1 MPELLIPKQGV
12 SEEQLD
18 ELFQPG
24 KQNWAWKYKADNEAI
39 AKFTVGDRDYVW
51 QAFNHFRDDKPHKWE
66 IQFRVVKQSTDPEK
80 LQVYGTT
87 GTGNSAEVMSN
98 AVDIMREFL
107 QYYGDGVQQIAF
119 DAKENSRIA
128 LYRKMI
134 QRLLPNWNA
143 DEDYSSEYGLR
154 FTLTRPKSMPQGSD
168 LQEIATMPA
177 DQFAGGKDMLD
188 YMPPPSKKRLR
199 PLPGGTDLMYAIET
213 MGPETRVQIVDPG
226 MPGITRPVVVAVLNL
241 DPSTLPNTVQVGS
254 ITVDEVYRGRG
265 LARALY
271 GIVLTIMRKNLV
283 SGSGQTPGGRRNW
296 LSLATIPGVEV
307 QGLVRIPNQIFDLE
321 RTATVSP
328 QWRKYADRTMDQ
340 IMELGGQFYSKDN
353 NSTYWLFDV
362 VPGKGSLQPAVK
374 NALSRLYGYDSDN
387 LLLATWSGA

>member
-1 MPELLIPKQGV
+1 
-12 SEEQLD
+12 
-18 ELFQPG
+18 
-24 KQNWAWKYKADNEAI
+24 
-39 AKFTVGDRDYVW
+39 
-51 QAFNHFRDDKPHKWE
+51 
-66 IQFRVVKQSTDPEK
+66 
-80 LQVYGTT
+80 
-87 GTGNSAEVMSN
+87 
-98 AVDIMREFL
+98 MR
-107 QYYGDGVQQIAF
+107 A
-119 DAKENSRIA
+119 
-128 LYRKMI
+128 
-134 QRLLPNWNA
+134 
-143 DEDYSSEYGLR
+143 
-154 FTLTRPKSMPQGSD
+154 
-168 LQEIATMPA
+168 QEIITEIAAMPA
-177 DQFAGGKDMLD
+177 HQFAGGKDMLD
-188 YMPPPSKKRLR
+188 YMPPPSKKHLK

-226 MPGITRPVVVAVLNL
+226 IPGITRPDVVAVLNL
-241 DPSTLPNTVQVGS
+241 DSSNLPNTVQVGS
-254 ITVDEVYRGRG
+254 ITVDEDYRGRG

-296 LSLATIPGVEV
+296 VSLASIPGVEV

-340 IMELGGQFYSKDN
+340 IMQLGGQFYSKDN

-374 NALSRLYGYDSDN
+374 NSLSRLYGYDSDN